1 MQPGRTSI
9 PLLCFMLSA
18 LLALSAREAGAF
30 PLVVKAGDT
39 LAGIAQRVYGRVENE
54 RILAAAN
61 GLERTGSSP
70 IVPGAR
76 LEIPAVSYRRTS
88 LGDSWPE
95 LATRWLGA
103 PERAAVLA
111 FANDSKPW
119 LRPVDNAEV
128 VVPYNLRL
136 VAEDGD
142 TLHSIAKR
150 FFGSEK
156 RAWMLAVYN
165 GLKDGPLQPG
175 QVLLLPITDLALT
188 DAGKAAA
195 RAALD
200 WSGLGG
206 ERRQQQAAAAEALPT
221 LLANVRAG
229 RYVETVSQGVA
240 LLAGSELTT
249 PQRAAVQRQLLE
261 AYAALGI
268 RGRAAEACR
277 QWRLAAPQARLDPRE
292 LSPKLLAACAV
303 RP

>member
-1 MQPGRTSI
+1 MHCERI
-9 PLLCFMLSA
+9 AICVLCFTMNT
-18 LLALSAREAGAF
+18 LLALSARDAHAF

-54 RILAAAN
+54 RVLAAAN
-61 GLERTGSSP
+61 GLERMGSSP
-70 IVPGAR
+70 IVAGTR
-76 LEIPAVSYRRTS
+76 LEIPALAYRRATI
-88 LGDSWPE
+88 DDTWPE

-111 FANDSKPW
+111 FSNDSEPW
-119 LRPVDNAEV
+119 RRPVDNAEIV
-128 VVPYNLRL
+128 IPYNLRL

-142 TLHSIAKR
+142 SLQSVAKR

-165 GLKDGPLQPG
+165 GLKDVPLLPG
-175 QVLLLPITDLALT
+175 QVLLLPLT
-188 DAGKAAA
+188 ELTLTEAGRESA
-195 RAALD
+195 RAALE

-206 ERRQQQAAAAEALPT
+206 ERRQQQAAAAEALPS

-229 RYVETVSQGVA
+229 RYVETVSQGVG
-240 LLAGSELTT
+240 LLAGSDLTT

-261 AYAALGI
+261 AYAALGL

-277 QWRLAAPQARLDPRE
+277 QWRLAAPRARLDPRE

-303 RP
+303 RS

>member
-1 MQPGRTSI
+1 MQSYRMVLC
-9 PLLCFMLSA
+9 LLCFTLGASLTLCA
-18 LLALSAREAGAF
+18 PQASAF
-30 PLVVKAGDT
+30 PLIVKTGDT

-54 RILAAAN
+54 RVLAAAN
-61 GLERTGSSP
+61 GLERTGSSAL
-70 IVPGAR
+70 VPGTR
-76 LEIPAVSYRRTS
+76 LEVPALAYRRTTE
-88 LGDSWPE
+88 GDSWPE

-111 FANDSKPW
+111 FSNDSKPW
-119 LRPVDNAEV
+119 LRPVDGAEIV
-128 VVPYNLRL
+128 IPYNLRL

-142 TLHSIAKR
+142 TLQSVAKR

-165 GLKDGPLQPG
+165 GLKDSPLQPG
-175 QVLLLPITDLALT
+175 QVLLLPITELT
-188 DAGKAAA
+188 LSEAGREAA
-195 RAALD
+195 RAALE

-206 ERRQQQAAAAEALPT
+206 ERRRQQAAAAEALPA
-221 LLANVRAG
+221 LLANVRSG

-261 AYAALGI
+261 AYAALGN

-277 QWRLAAPQARLDPRE
+277 QWRLAAPHVRLDPRE